1 MKDIISIMNEDQTKH
16 QTEKDGISR
25 FIYAAATP
33 IQIYPGISVEMRTT
47 SYMSH
52 QYKNLTQT

>member
-25 FIYAAATP
+25 FINVAAAVTANNTDP
-33 IQIYPGISVEMRTT
+33 NISG
-47 SYMSH
+47 
-52 QYKNLTQT
+52 